1 MAALFCKNLHFFHAS
16 MCWVWFN
23 RIKSVATDANP
34 FRYAGQYYDKE
45 TGTYYLRARYY
56 DPVIGRFTR
65 EDPARD
71 GTNWYLYCYNNP
83 IRYVDPSGKIPLETF
98 ADAVSAWFSFKE
110 LINDPSLKTAGFLAW
125 DVAALFTP
133 YATGSYVAKGLSL
146 FGRAD
151 DVSDLVRAF
160 TKVDNLADA
169 ADVFKANSKNI
180 VGSYKDIKR
189 VVKGLG
195 IKGMEVHHLVEKR
208 FADVLGIDP
217 NEILSVALEKDTH
230 RKLTSDFRKE
240 IGYIYDFS
248 NSKRTNTVD
257 ADQVWEA
264 IVKVYESNELTQ
276 YLPELKQQ
284 LLDSASKVNE
294 IKNWRGW

>member
-1 MAALFCKNLHFFHAS
+1 M
-16 MCWVWFN
+16 
-23 RIKSVATDANP
+23 
-34 FRYAGQYYDKE
+34 
-45 TGTYYLRARYY
+45 
-56 DPVIGRFTR
+56 
-65 EDPARD
+65 
-71 GTNWYLYCYNNP
+71 
-83 IRYVDPSGKIPLETF
+83 
-98 ADAVSAWFSFKE
+98 
-110 LINDPSLKTAGFLAW
+110 
-125 DVAALFTP
+125 
-133 YATGSYVAKGLSL
+133 AKGLSWL
-146 FGRAD
+146 GKAD
-151 DVSDLVRAF
+151 
-160 TKVDNLADA
+160 DA
-169 ADVFKANSKNI
+169 ADLAKALTKTDNIVDAANAFKANSKNI
-180 VGSYKDIKR
+180 VGSYKDLKK

-195 IKGMEVHHLVEKR
+195 IKDMEVHHLVEKR
-208 FADVLGIDP
+208 FADVLGIDS